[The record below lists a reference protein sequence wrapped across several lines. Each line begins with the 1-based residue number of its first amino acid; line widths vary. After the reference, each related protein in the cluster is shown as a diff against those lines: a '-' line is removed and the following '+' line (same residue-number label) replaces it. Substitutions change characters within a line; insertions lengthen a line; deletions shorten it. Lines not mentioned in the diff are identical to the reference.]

1 MRAWRSRWTARGC
14 RPTSTSCCSAASGEL
29 ATLAERGA
37 SQEGAEATATL
48 LDIEQGSR
56 RTLEEMRAVVGVLRS
71 ADETDSVAPQP
82 TLTHLEAMLLR
93 AKGAEARLT
102 VDGSPRALPAGV
114 ELSAYRIVEHLLDAL
129 DDAPDVNVT
138 VGFGPDALDI
148 TVSGPAARRGVAA
161 TAIERARERAALH
174 SGTLQAETRG
184 GRAEAVAHL
193 PIAMA

>member
-1 MRAWRSRWTARGC
+1 M
-14 RPTSTSCCSAASGEL
+14 
-29 ATLAERGA
+29 
-37 SQEGAEATATL
+37 
-48 LDIEQGSR
+48 
-56 RTLEEMRAVVGVLRS
+56 VGVLRS
-71 ADETDSVAPQP
+71 ATGRAVAPQP

-93 AKGAEARLT
+93 AKGAEARLS